1 MLFLIFYM
9 NLKEINRPCNLE
21 MVKNMAFYTYLGII
35 ILFNSFNTLHE
46 HVNFISTTNAA
57 F

>member
-9 NLKEINRPCNLE
+9 SLKVISRPCNLG

-35 ILFNSFNTLHE
+35 TLFNSFDTLHE
-46 HVNFISTTNAA
+46 HVNFISTTNSA
-57 F
+57 